1 MKNFNPF
8 AGIGQ
13 FLMFCF
19 GTALFIV
26 EFVWQ
31 VIKCG
36 HFEWWQLLMV
46 VMLALL
52 IMALRI
58 SWKEYKD
65 DK

>member
-13 FLMFCF
+13 FLMLCF
-19 GTALFIV
+19 GTALFLV
-26 EFVWQ
+26 EFVGQ

-36 HFEWWQLLMV
+36 HFEWWQILMV
-46 VMLALL
+46 VILALL